1 MYKMTNKVC
10 NFCLYNLREEECSH
24 KKMNAKQECENFIF
38 VVASNIPYRIIEELS
53 NLDMFYD
60 CLGEAMELIF
70 NSVLNSRFFIF
81 TIDLNEKIITIT
93 DKLNDIIYD
102 EVFFSEITLGDDYVS
117 FESSDFKIFLSIF
130 NALKDDDMICQI
142 KFNGLDVDEDYFYL
156 GRNIGL
162 EKKRFGRTKNFRIS
176 YERFPKTSFK

>member
-1 MYKMTNKVC
+1 
-10 NFCLYNLREEECSH
+10 
-24 KKMNAKQECENFIF
+24 
-38 VVASNIPYRIIEELS
+38 
-53 NLDMFYD
+53 
-60 CLGEAMELIF
+60 MELIF

-130 NALKDDDMICQI
+130 NTLKDDDMICQI

>member
-10 NFCLYNLREEECSH
+10 NFCLYNLRGEECSN

-38 VVASNIPYRIIEELS
+38 VVASNIPYRIIKELS

-130 NALKDDDMICQI
+130 NTLKDDDMICQI